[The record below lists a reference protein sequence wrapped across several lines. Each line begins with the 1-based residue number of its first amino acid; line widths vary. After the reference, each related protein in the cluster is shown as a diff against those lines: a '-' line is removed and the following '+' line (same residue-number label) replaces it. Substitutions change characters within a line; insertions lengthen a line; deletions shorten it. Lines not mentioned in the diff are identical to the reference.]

1 MATKTTKTT
10 VTKPVEKT
18 TQPKVEHV
26 YSTQKGVV
34 IGRSNGCKA
43 IATARNFVA
52 ESLDKLKEKVIDA
65 VNNNTLDTNLIFDQ
79 VIAAGVEIVDCAK
92 VVIEGREFT
101 NTTICNFIVGDIE
114 FFTSCLD
121 NGDIVDTC
129 PENEDL

>member
-1 MATKTTKTT
+1 MSTKKST

-26 YSTQKGVV
+26 YATQKGVV
-34 IGRSNGCKA
+34 IGRSHGYKA
-43 IATARNFVA
+43 IATARDFVA
-52 ESLDKLKEKVIDA
+52 ESLDELKAKVNKAFDC
-65 VNNNTLDTNLIFDQ
+65 NTLDTDLIFDQ

-101 NTTICNFIVGDIE
+101 NTTIHNFIVGDKE

-121 NGDIVDTC
+121 NGDFVDTC